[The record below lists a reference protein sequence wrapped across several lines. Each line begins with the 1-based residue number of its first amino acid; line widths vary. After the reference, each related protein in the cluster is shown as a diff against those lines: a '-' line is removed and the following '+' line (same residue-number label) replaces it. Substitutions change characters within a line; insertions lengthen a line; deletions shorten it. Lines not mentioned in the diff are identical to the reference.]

1 MNRRDE
7 GASGPVLLAP
17 DSLTDAEREAAA
29 VEELRA
35 LRGPLT
41 LAECGARLG
50 LSRERVRQI
59 ERDAL
64 EKLRRLAIERPPVRT
79 ELIDRALDRARAGSR
94 R

>member
-17 DSLTDAEREAAA
+17 DSLSDAERAA

-64 EKLRRLAIERPPVRT
+64 EKLRRLAIERPAVRT